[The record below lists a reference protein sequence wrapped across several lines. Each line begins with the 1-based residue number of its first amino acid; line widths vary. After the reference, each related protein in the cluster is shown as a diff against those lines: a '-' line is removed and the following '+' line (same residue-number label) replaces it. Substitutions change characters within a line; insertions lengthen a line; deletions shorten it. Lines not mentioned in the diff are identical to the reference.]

1 MFNILHIFKAPD
13 LRKKVVVVLL
23 LLAAFRLLAAIPIPG
38 VNTSELEAFFA
49 SSRLLGFLNIFSG
62 GGLSNLSLVMLGIGP
77 YITAVIVMQLLMI
90 VFPRLKEVY
99 YEEGPEGRAKFNRIS
114 RYLTIPF
121 SILQGYSFLNL
132 LMSQGAIA
140 PLPLPAIIGNIII
153 ITAGTMFL
161 VWIGE
166 VISEYKIG
174 NGTSLI
180 IFAGIVSGL
189 PRAIMSSLASY
200 TPEMLPTYIIFV
212 ALSVAVI
219 AGITYINEGER
230 KISVSYAKRVRGN
243 KLYGGVTSYLP
254 LKINQAG
261 VIPIIFAVSLL
272 LLPQFAVQIV
282 AIASPAASARLNT
295 IVTTIFNNQLIYSAV
310 YFALVVVFTYFYTA
324 ITFNPDEI
332 SKTLQQSGGFLP
344 GIRPGAQTTDV
355 LRYVVRRITLF
366 GALFLGIVAVLP
378 NLTQMITGV
387 EAFSLGGTGLLI
399 VVAVA
404 LEVMKQLQSQ
414 LSIREYETR

>member
-13 LRKKVVVVLL
+13 LRKKVLTVLL

-140 PLPLPAIIGNIII
+140 PLPLPAIIGNIIV

-200 TPEMLPTYIIFV
+200 TPEMLPTYISFI

-219 AGITYINEGER
+219 AGVTYINEGER

-282 AIASPAASARLNT
+282 AIASPAASARLNA

>member
-189 PRAIMSSLASY
+189 PRAIMSSLTSY

>member
-1 MFNILHIFKAPD
+1 
-13 LRKKVVVVLL
+13 
-23 LLAAFRLLAAIPIPG
+23 
-38 VNTSELEAFFA
+38 
-49 SSRLLGFLNIFSG
+49 
-62 GGLSNLSLVMLGIGP
+62 
-77 YITAVIVMQLLMI
+77 
-90 VFPRLKEVY
+90 
-99 YEEGPEGRAKFNRIS
+99 
-114 RYLTIPF
+114 
-121 SILQGYSFLNL
+121 
-132 LMSQGAIA
+132 MSQGAIA